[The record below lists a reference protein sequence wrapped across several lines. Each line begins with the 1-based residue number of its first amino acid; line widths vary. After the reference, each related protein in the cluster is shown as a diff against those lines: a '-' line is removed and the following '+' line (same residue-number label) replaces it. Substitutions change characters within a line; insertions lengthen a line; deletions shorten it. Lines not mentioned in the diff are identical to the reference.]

1 MTLQE
6 INEMFPDGGYIIIDG
21 FDDAVVGIEPHH
33 NKIIYDKTKMVDI
46 LMNNDKMNYEEAYEF
61 LEFNVW
67 TAYMGETTPIYA
79 CL

>member
-21 FDDAVVGIEPHH
+21 FDDAVVGIEPHR